1 MDLLMSLLGTGDN
14 YKNESLRRHDTK
26 PGFKLYLYCKTL
38 PFYLPRQIAVYCLPG
53 ESDLYIVYHSE
64 DNVFD
69 FLIFS
74 ISLTLLVVL
83 TIGDWSVVLS
93 CGVVGWGAAAL
104 SSERS

>member
-1 MDLLMSLLGTGDN
+1 MSLLGTGDN
-14 YKNESLRRHDTK
+14 YKNESLRRQYTK

-38 PFYLPRQIAVYCLPG
+38 PFHLPRQIAVYCLPG